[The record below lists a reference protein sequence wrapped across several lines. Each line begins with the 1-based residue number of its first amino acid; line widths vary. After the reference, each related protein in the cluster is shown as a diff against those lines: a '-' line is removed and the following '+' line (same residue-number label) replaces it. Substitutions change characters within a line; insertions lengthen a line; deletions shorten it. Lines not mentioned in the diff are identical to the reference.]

1 MSVLL
6 TTLLSALIPVGVE
19 GIKQGITALTGGV
32 KPTTVAEQI
41 QLDEQDIRRMET
53 IAKLD
58 NPGGT
63 PSQWVV
69 DLRGSARYIAAFV
82 VIVAGLSL
90 AFVEQVDPAVKLVGL
105 EGANI
110 AFGFL
115 FGSRITA
122 QIRNKF

>member
-19 GIKQGITALTGGV
+19 GIKQAITTKLGGV
-32 KPTTVAEQI
+32 KATTVEEQLK
-41 QLDEQDIRRMET
+41 LDEQDIKRMQ
-53 IAKLD
+53 AVAALD

-63 PSQWVV
+63 PSQWVI
-69 DLRGSARYIAAFV
+69 DLRGSSRYVMAGV
-82 VIVAGLSL
+82 VIVSGVLTL
-90 AFVEQVDPAVKLVGL
+90 FLPDVPMEVKSVAY

-115 FGSRITA
+115 FGQRIVTGYL
-122 QIRNKF
+122 KK

>member
-19 GIKQGITALTGGV
+19 GIKQAITTKLGGV
-32 KPTTVAEQI
+32 KATTVEEQLK
-41 QLDEQDIRRMET
+41 LDEQDIKRMQ
-53 IAKLD
+53 AVAALD

-63 PSQWVV
+63 PSQWVI
-69 DLRGSARYIAAFV
+69 DLRGSSRYVMAGV
-82 VIVAGLSL
+82 VIVSGVLTL
-90 AFVEQVDPAVKLVGL
+90 FLPDVPMEVKSVAY

-115 FGSRITA
+115 FGTRIVTGYL
-122 QIRNKF
+122 KK

>member
-19 GIKQGITALTGGV
+19 GIKQGINAITGGI

-41 QLDEQDIRRMET
+41 QLEEQEIKRLQ
-53 IAKLD
+53 AVAALD

-69 DLRGSARYIAAFV
+69 DLRASARYIAAFV
-82 VIVAGLSL
+82 VIGGGITTAFVPEVDLAIKAL
-90 AFVEQVDPAVKLVGL
+90 AFEA
-105 EGANI
+105 ANI

-115 FGSRITA
+115 FGSRIVT
-122 QIRNKF
+122 QFKK

>member
-1 MSVLL
+1 MSILL
-6 TTLLSALIPVGVE
+6 TTILSALIPVGIE
-19 GIKQGITALTGGV
+19 GIKQGITHLAGGV

-41 QLDEQDIRRMET
+41 QLDDQEIKRLNA
-53 IAKLD
+53 IAALD

-69 DLRGSARYIAAFV
+69 DLRGSARYVAAFLS
-82 VIVAGLSL
+82 IIGGLSL
-90 AFVEQVDPAVKLVGL
+90 SFFPDIPIEVKYIGL

-115 FGSRITA
+115 FGTRIVA
-122 QIRNKF
+122 NFKK

>member
-32 KPTTVAEQI
+32 KPTTVAEQL
-41 QLDEQDIRRMET
+41 QLDEQDIRRIEAV
-53 IAKLD
+53 AKLD

-69 DLRGSARYIAAFV
+69 DLRGSSRYLAAFV
-82 VIVAGLSL
+82 VIFAGISV
-90 AFVEQVDPAVKLVGL
+90 AFVEGINPTVQLLCL
-105 EGANI
+105 EAANI

-115 FGSRITA
+115 FGSRIVT
-122 QIRNKF
+122 NLKK

>member
-1 MSVLL
+1 MSILL

-69 DLRGSARYIAAFV
+69 DLRGSARYLASFA
-82 VIVAGLSL
+82 VILGGVGL
-90 AFVEQVDPAVKLVGL
+90 AFVEGIDPTVKLIGL

-115 FGSRITA
+115 FGQRIVT
-122 QIRNKF
+122 NFKK

>member
-1 MSVLL
+1 MSLLL
-6 TTLLSALIPVGVE
+6 TTLLSALVPVGVE
-19 GIKQGITALTGGV
+19 GIKQAINVATGGV

-41 QLDEQDIRRMET
+41 QLDEQDIRRMGA
-53 IAKLD
+53 IAALD

-69 DLRGSARYIAAFV
+69 DLRGSARYLAAFA
-82 VIVAGLSL
+82 VILGGVAL
-90 AFVEQVDPAVKLVGL
+90 AFSGMDNTIKSIGL

-115 FGSRITA
+115 FGQRIVSGF
-122 QIRNKF
+122 KK